1 MKKIIFISI
10 SVLLITGILTGCG
23 CKKSDKI
30 ESIVPQY
37 EANFD
42 ITKEQEV
49 EGLKFTDVSLIINKN
64 GISEFSAKVTN
75 TNDEIYKLS
84 TIKMIFKDKKG
95 NLVDYFIG
103 VIGSDITPNESRSLT
118 FTTDKDL
125 TKASQIE
132 YEIIK

>member
-1 MKKIIFISI
+1 MRKIIFISI

-23 CKKSDKI
+23 CKKRDKI